1 MAELGGSSTPLRDFS
16 YKEIADFVTE
26 MSLTW
31 LKEDNKKEK
40 SFDHGIEVIDEIKSQ
55 VENNFQS
62 LSPQERILAW
72 YAQRT
77 TFLEAIY
84 LRALLERQQT
94 SIGLVI
100 HKDELFRT
108 AERLLLYR
116 RVISEETCRIIT
128 EHNSICRHFY
138 KLIKDFGGYTKLD
151 LSGEPKIFT
160 VEDNDN
166 DFDGDQGSNVDM
178 VIKELLSPGGSEP
191 GNRDVNL
198 LYFHIFTNNNTI
210 HDSTATTN
218 KAETTIPTEGGIH
231 SPTVPLPTEDPND
244 DTNLMDYEF
253 TQQGPMEM

>member
-1 MAELGGSSTPLRDFS
+1 LYVQLRYAENCLSNGIEYAEKHRKLSRMAELGGSSTPLRDFS

-40 SFDHGIEVIDEIKSQ
+40 YFDRGIEVIDEIKSQ

-77 TFLEAIY
+77 TFLEAVY
-84 LRALLERQQT
+84 FRALLERQQS
-94 SIGLVI
+94 SIGLVV

-128 EHNSICRHFY
+128 EQNSICRHFY
-138 KLIKDFGGYTKLD
+138 KLIKDYGGYTKLD

-160 VEDNDN
+160 IEDNDN
-166 DFDGDQGSNVDM
+166 DLDVDQGSNVDM

-191 GNRDVNL
+191 GNRMMSTSCILCFV
-198 LYFHIFTNNNTI
+198 FTIFSLITMP
-210 HDSTATTN
+210 SMVLQQQPTTQ
-218 KAETTIPTEGGIH
+218 K
-231 SPTVPLPTEDPND
+231 
-244 DTNLMDYEF
+244 
-253 TQQGPMEM
+253 Q